1 VSVVARR
8 HSAPPPESTP
18 ESTDLGASLA
28 EIYSQHS
35 ALVFRGLRR
44 LGVPEA
50 CLDDAVQDVFLIVHR
65 RGNDFEG
72 RSSLSTW
79 LYGIVVRVAKDYRR
93 SRARHA
99 KRVELLECSLRGE
112 LLTSESPADEA
123 ERRQANQVL
132 HALLDS
138 LSDEQRE
145 LLVLAVLEQLPV
157 KEVAGVLGVRVRT
170 CQRRLQA
177 AHAAFER
184 ALAKFMAKD
193 GRRA

>member
-1 VSVVARR
+1 MPVVARR
-8 HSAPPPESTP
+8 HSAPAPERVP
-18 ESTDLGASLA
+18 ESTDLGASLGA
-28 EIYSQHS
+28 VYAQHS

-65 RGNDFEG
+65 RASEFEG
-72 RSSLSTW
+72 RSTLSTW

-93 SRARHA
+93 SQARHA
-99 KRVELLECSLRGE
+99 KRVELFESNLRSE
-112 LLTSESPADEA
+112 LLTSESPADQA

-138 LSDEQRE
+138 LDEEQRE

-184 ALAKFMAKD
+184 ALQEFMAK
-193 GRRA
+193 GAVQR